1 MLPKLRNIYFNLVT
15 VVVTAILVFIVM
27 IASYN
32 DELYYIYNNSG
43 LASSNRGLAS
53 INRVLASASKG
64 CQAGKSKKI
73 VFLKTH
79 KVTCVYYPLIF
90 SLKRG
95 YLLE

>member
-1 MLPKLRNIYFNLVT
+1 MLPKLRNIYFNLVI

-53 INRVLASASKG
+53 SNRGLASSNRVLASASKG

-90 SLKRG
+90 S
-95 YLLE
+95 